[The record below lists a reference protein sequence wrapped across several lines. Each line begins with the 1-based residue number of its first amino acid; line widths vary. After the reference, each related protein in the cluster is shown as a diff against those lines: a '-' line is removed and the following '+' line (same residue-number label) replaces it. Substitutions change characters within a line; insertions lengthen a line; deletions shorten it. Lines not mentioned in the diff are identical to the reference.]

1 MLAVVDVGL
10 TAPHFLF
17 SGFRVGYLPDL
28 DTELATRVAGLGYE
42 LVELRQGGAT
52 RRPLLQ
58 VRIERRE
65 GAADRR
71 VTVDDCGIVSR
82 ALEAWLDETG
92 IGGGR
97 YVLEVS
103 SPGMDRPL
111 RRPDEWG
118 RFAGRLVDVLVPSL
132 HGRFQVRILGLVDGP
147 EPAVELEF
155 PKGDRHTVP
164 LSLIKEARLAIEW

>member
-1 MLAVVDVGL
+1 
-10 TAPHFLF
+10 
-17 SGFRVGYLPDL
+17 
-28 DTELATRVAGLGYE
+28 
-42 LVELRQGGAT
+42 
-52 RRPLLQ
+52 
-58 VRIERRE
+58 
-65 GAADRR
+65 
-71 VTVDDCGIVSR
+71 VDDCGLVSR
-82 ALEAWLDETG
+82 GLEAWLDGAG
-92 IGGGR
+92 IGGGQ

-118 RFAGRLVDVLVPSL
+118 RFAGRLVEVLVPSL

-164 LSLIKEARLAIEW
+164 LSKIKEARLAIEW

>member
-1 MLAVVDVGL
+1 VDVGL

-17 SGFRVGYLPDL
+17 SGFRVGFLPDL
-28 DTELATRVAGLGYE
+28 DTELATRVAELGYE
-42 LVELRQGGAT
+42 LVELRQGGTA

-58 VRIERRE
+58 VRIERPE
-65 GAADRR
+65 GAADRG
-71 VTVDDCGIVSR
+71 VTVDDCGRVSR
-82 ALEAWLDETG
+82 GLEAWLDGTV
-92 IGGGR
+92 IGGGQ

-111 RRPDEWG
+111 RRAAEWT

-132 HGRFQVRILGLVDGP
+132 HGRFQARIVAVVDGP

-155 PKGDRHTVP
+155 PKGERHTVP
-164 LSLIKEARLAIEW
+164 LSAIKEARLAIEW